1 MQSKHFV
8 TAPASLTRFMTGTVA
23 VIALAVSV
31 VANVALGGVAL
42 HTSGHLPSIG
52 NSTTQHAA
60 LKATYVEGQ
69 GEGRIGPALP
79 AAAPR
84 MLPNTNPYAGEGR
97 LNVLRSAAPTL
108 KAHDQPYMGEGRLN
122 VVRSTTLPSY
132 DQPYMGEGRLNVRRQ
147 QETPALGSCEQDG
160 ATLRHTR
167 PLPCNCRRGP
177 PTATSCAPRAAS
189 APGWARRVALPGS

>member
-84 MLPNTNPYAGEGR
+84 MLPNTNPY
-97 LNVLRSAAPTL
+97 
-108 KAHDQPYMGEGRLN
+108 MGEGRLN

-167 PLPCNCRRGP
+167 PLPCN
-177 PTATSCAPRAAS
+177 
-189 APGWARRVALPGS
+189 